1 MTHSSAPPCPRP
13 GSVDADPPPPRVP
26 AGRRCLAAIERL
38 AEVLAVT
45 LFIFRARHAGPEQ
58 TVLGAACI
66 AASWAVL
73 HTTPTLRY
81 ARLY

>member
-1 MTHSSAPPCPRP
+1 
-13 GSVDADPPPPRVP
+13 
-26 AGRRCLAAIERL
+26 LAAIERL

>member
-1 MTHSSAPPCPRP
+1 
-13 GSVDADPPPPRVP
+13 
-26 AGRRCLAAIERL
+26 
-38 AEVLAVT
+38 
-45 LFIFRARHAGPEQ
+45 
-58 TVLGAACI
+58 LGAACI